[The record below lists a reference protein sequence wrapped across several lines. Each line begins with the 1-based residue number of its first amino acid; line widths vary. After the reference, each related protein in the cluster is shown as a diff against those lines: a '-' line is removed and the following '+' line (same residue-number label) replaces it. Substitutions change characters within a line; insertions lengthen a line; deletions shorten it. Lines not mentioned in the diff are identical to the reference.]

1 MKILRSLLSE
11 YLSEPTQHAMQI
23 EGRWGCGKTY
33 CYREILEPYIRD
45 IEVTGTNKKCRLL
58 LPLLLLLKW
67 RHRKVANKKYM
78 PVYISLFG
86 LKSVEDIKTKIMM
99 NFLQLK
105 YFKASCSK
113 SPSTRKALKITQSI
127 LSIGLKVFFNF
138 KKIGNFKEYVAD
150 IKTIGENV
158 LGTKELVIC
167 FDDLERKDSAL
178 KIRNLAGYINSLID
192 EGVKVLIISNENLME
207 KIIGTRVKFVPNVEE
222 TLQSII
228 KEKYSR
234 HPLYLKYLNENIDD
248 LVKLS
253 EATDHNFRHIIYA
266 LGILRNCYLKIRTEI
281 IDRKNEISE
290 KLQAELKPISNLILA
305 LAVEYKLD
313 SLEYDDFKEYAKYF
327 LSANA
332 ADNSSNNANL
342 LSSQK
347 EKEET
352 KVGYFLEKYH
362 NILKKPYHI
371 YPSIF
376 NYVTAHDEFNTESFI
391 GEFKEK
397 FKLDQG
403 KVPPQYEALNSLS
416 YQNCLSLPDKEYHD
430 KTTLVIKYA
439 EDGQFVLPSDYLTV
453 MYYAERFN
461 NVFGLNLV
469 EVKDKLIK
477 GLKKCVQRQSSPSA
491 HINFSQF
498 RGTVGDGEISD
509 INKQLYEAGIAEI
522 ERFEEQA
529 IKDKVQKSI
538 DELLINNTLEFEN
551 HYIANNKFL
560 AVFSHYA
567 FLNYINLEEFI
578 DKIKAANGTILF
590 SLIYFFK
597 EKYKN
602 SEKIKGELENLKK
615 FTSLLSEYQEK
626 LSQVDGNKLRSYILK
641 EFIEA
646 LTKLIEKQES
656 RQ

>member
-1 MKILRSLLSE
+1 
-11 YLSEPTQHAMQI
+11 MQI
-23 EGRWGCGKTY
+23 TGRWGCGKTY
-33 CYREILEPYIRD
+33 CYREILEPYIRARK
-45 IEVTGTNKKCRLL
+45 VANTKCRLL
-58 LPLLLLLKW
+58 LPLLLLLKC
-67 RHRKVANKKYM
+67 RHRKVANKKYK

-86 LKSVEDIKTKIMM
+86 LKSVEDIETKIAMG
-99 NFLQLK
+99 FYLSK
-105 YFKASCSK
+105 YFKAYFSK
-113 SPSTRKALKITQSI
+113 KETLKKLKITQSI
-127 LSIGLKVFFNF
+127 SNIVFRGLSNF
-138 KKIGNFKEYVAD
+138 IKLGNINTNFKEYAAD
-150 IKTIGENV
+150 IKAIGKNV
-158 LGTKELVIC
+158 LDTKELVIC

-178 KIRNLAGYINSLID
+178 NIENLTGYINNLID
-192 EGVKVLIISNENLME
+192 EGVKVLIISNDDLLLKDGDVYKNLKE
-207 KIIGTRVKFVPNVEE
+207 KIIGISVEFVPNVKE

-281 IDRKNEISE
+281 IDRKNEMSE

-305 LAVEYKLD
+305 LAIEYKSS
-313 SLEYDDFKEYAKYF
+313 SLKYSDFKKYAKD
-327 LSANA
+327 LSVDQIYSNNS
-332 ADNSSNNANL
+332 NSSN
-342 LSSQK
+342 SQK
-347 EKEET
+347 EKK
-352 KVGYFLEKYH
+352 KVERLLKKY
-362 NILKKPYHI
+362 NILKEHYHI

-416 YQNCLSLPDKEYHD
+416 YRNCFNFSDEEYRD
-430 KTTLVIKYA
+430 ATLAVIEYA
-439 EDGQFVLPSDYLTV
+439 EDGKFVLPSDYMTV
-453 MYYAERFN
+453 MHYAERFN
-461 NVFGLNLV
+461 NVFGFNLV

-477 GLKKCVQRQSSPSA
+477 GLKTCVQRQSPSSA

-498 RGTVGDGEISD
+498 RATGRGSEISD
-509 INKQLYEAGIAEI
+509 INKQLYKAGIPEI
-522 ERFEEQA
+522 KRFEEQA
-529 IKDKVQKSI
+529 IKDKIRKSI

-560 AVFSHYA
+560 AVLSEHA

-578 DKIKAANGTILF
+578 DKIKAANGTTLF

-597 EKYKN
+597 EKYEN
-602 SEKIKGELENLKK
+602 SEKIKDEFDNLKK

-626 LSQVDGNKLRSYILK
+626 LSQVDGNKLRSCVLK